1 MIELVYTAAGLA
13 LLLAGG
19 EALVRGAVAL
29 AGRLGISPLIVG
41 LTIVGFGTSA
51 PEFVVS
57 VEAALVG
64 SPGISLGNIVGSNI
78 ANILL
83 ILGGAAA
90 LWPMAVH
97 PDAIRRDGLVMLAA
111 TAVFVALAL
120 GGTLGRLHGAAMLVL
135 LAAYV
140 GWSLWSDRHGGK
152 EAAELHREEAEAGEV
167 IYGAPRAGWGIA
179 ASIAGGLVGLI
190 IGARFVVDGA
200 GGIARAAGV
209 PDEVIGLTLVA
220 VGTSL
225 PELITSLAAARRG
238 EADVAIGNVLGS
250 NIFNLLGIGG
260 VAALVAPMAV
270 PPAILHVDLWV
281 LAAVSAITVAVMLS
295 GLRIVRA
302 EGWVLVAIYAGY
314 VAWEFAGP

>member
-1 MIELVYTAAGLA
+1 MIELMYTATGLA

-51 PEFVVS
+51 PELVVS
-57 VEAALVG
+57 LEAALDG

-97 PDAIRRDGLVMLAA
+97 PHALRRDGLVMLAA
-111 TAVFVALAL
+111 TAVFIGLAS
-120 GGTLGRLHGAAMLVL
+120 GGTLGRPQGAAMLAL

-140 GWSLWSDRHGGK
+140 GWSFWSDRHGGK
-152 EAAELHREEAEAGEV
+152 DAAALHREEAEAGRA
-167 IYGAPRAGWGIA
+167 IYGSPRTGWGIA
-179 ASIAGGLVGLI
+179 ASVLGGLAGLVV
-190 IGARFVVDGA
+190 GARFVVDGA
-200 GGIARAAGV
+200 SGIARAAGV

-238 EADVAIGNVLGS
+238 ESDVAVGNVLGS
-250 NIFNLLGIGG
+250 NVFNLLGIGG
-260 VAALVAPMAV
+260 AAALAAPMAV

-281 LAAVSAITVAVMLS
+281 LAAVSAIMVATMLS

-302 EGWVLVAIYAGY
+302 EGWTLLAIYAGY
-314 VAWEFAGP
+314 VAWEFAAP